1 MLRMLIMVQ
10 LDQTMDTRSKFG
22 KSENKSTAYFN
33 NVIIFSLYL
42 SQNYENKR
50 KIASRLA
57 LGY

>member
-1 MLRMLIMVQ
+1 MVQ
-10 LDQTMDTRSKFG
+10 LDQTIDTRSKLG